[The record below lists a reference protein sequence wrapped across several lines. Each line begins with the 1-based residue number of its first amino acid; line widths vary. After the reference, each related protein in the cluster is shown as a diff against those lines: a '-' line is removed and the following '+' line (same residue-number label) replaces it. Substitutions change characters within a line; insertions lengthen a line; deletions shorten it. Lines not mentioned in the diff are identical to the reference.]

1 MVGCDGK
8 LGIWPIGDWE
18 PAKRASKN
26 QPRGTLVW
34 KNKLVTKEVY
44 CEVLISKLLPA
55 IVEKWPQ
62 TDRLSRKIWI
72 QQDGAKSHISTDDDE
87 FTEALHDQEINVGLY
102 TQAANSPDVN
112 LLDLGF
118 FQAIQSFNDMAPK
131 NEEELIQSVQAAYTN
146 YPRKRLNRMWLTLHS
161 VFNQI
166 ILCNGDNDYNIKHLS
181 KEKLER
187 TGQLSNVLDVV
198 DEASAFDEISIP
210 NTPDSDMEEI
220 NLMTTLE
227 GKQTNITNENM
238 NKMNKNTIHTQNHT

>member
-1 MVGCDGK
+1 M
-8 LGIWPIGDWE
+8 
-18 PAKRASKN
+18 
-26 QPRGTLVW
+26 W

-44 CEVLISKLLPA
+44 CELLISKLLPA

-102 TQAANSPDVN
+102 TQAANSQAANSPDVN

-118 FQAIQSFNDMAPK
+118 FQAIQSFNNMAPK